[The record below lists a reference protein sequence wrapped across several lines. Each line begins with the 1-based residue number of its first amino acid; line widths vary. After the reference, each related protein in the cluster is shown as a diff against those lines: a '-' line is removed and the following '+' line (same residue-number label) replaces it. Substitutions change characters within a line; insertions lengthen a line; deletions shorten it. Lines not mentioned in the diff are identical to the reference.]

1 MKEKIIDFVSSLV
14 SVVLGIVITFAAQGK
29 IDKIQDRKEVDA
41 ALRLVRT
48 ELAANREDIGILQD
62 FLKEERRAA
71 AYFMDNRKMLAK
83 CPVDSISFHSGVLFA
98 EASITLS
105 HDALELLKMS
115 SLFQKIGNN
124 DLSMKIIRAYDTGS
138 SVAATLNHHFD
149 ERDALFQSLMKDRF
163 SNRKISDGVIEVA
176 DLLQSDYGIYSMRQ
190 LAGGAGT
197 ALIMDLTE
205 IDDAIAALD
214 AFLDRKKHK

>member
-1 MKEKIIDFVSSLV
+1 MKEKIIDFVSSLI
-14 SVVLGIVITFAAQGK
+14 SVVLGIVITFAAQGR
-29 IDKIQDRKEVDA
+29 IDKLQDRKEVDS

-48 ELAANREDIGILQD
+48 ELAANREDIGIMQD

-71 AYFMDNRKMLAK
+71 AYFMDNRKVLGK
-83 CPVDSISFHSGVLFA
+83 CPADSISFHSGVLFA

-138 SVAATLNHHFD
+138 SMAATLNKHFE
-149 ERDALFQSLMKDRF
+149 ERDALFQSLMKDCF
-163 SNRKISDGVIEVA
+163 SNRKISDGVIQVA

-205 IDDAIAALD
+205 IDEAIAALD